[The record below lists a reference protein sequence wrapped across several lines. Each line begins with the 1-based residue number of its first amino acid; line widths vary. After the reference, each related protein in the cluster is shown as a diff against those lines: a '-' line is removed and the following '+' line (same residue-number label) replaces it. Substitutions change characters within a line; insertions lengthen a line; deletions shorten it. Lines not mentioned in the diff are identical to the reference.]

1 MEAFLPAFEYF
12 TMRFTKAIRAHPIDS
27 LSLAA
32 FSLTR
37 LARRF
42 LAPSPHDPLL
52 QVKELHFLL
61 KAEQKPKIHDESPS
75 WETKAK
81 ELAVKCGK
89 IFLSFASCN
98 SG

>member
-12 TMRFTKAIRAHPIDS
+12 TMRFAKAIRAHPIDPF
-27 LSLAA
+27 LLAA
-32 FSLTR
+32 LTR

-61 KAEQKPKIHDESPS
+61 KAEQKPKIHDELPS